1 MIKQQSF
8 KNGNKTLYIVAT
20 PIGNLDEMTPRAI
33 EILKTVDLIAAE
45 DTRHAGKLLH
55 HFDIKTHTIAHHA
68 YNENEGAEHI
78 VKLFETN
85 DSIALI
91 SDAGYPLISDPGQPL
106 VQAVIKHGYNV
117 VPISGSSAFLNALV
131 VSGLVAQPFGF
142 MGFMEAKESAL
153 TKQLETNKDLPM
165 TTIYYLSV
173 HKLQKT
179 LDIIYNV
186 LGNREISLSRELT
199 KRHEEIIRGSV
210 KDVIENI
217 ETIKGEFVICI
228 DRDRTEKTLDYDAL
242 NQQINKRIQDGESP
256 SRAISQVAKTA
267 GVSKNSVY
275 DYYHDNK

>member
-1 MIKQQSF
+1 MIKQESF
-8 KNGNKTLYIVAT
+8 KNGQKTLYIVAT

-33 EILKTVDLIAAE
+33 EILKEVDLIAAE

-55 HFDIKTHTIAHHA
+55 HFGIKTHTIAHHA
-68 YNENEGAEHI
+68 YNENDGAQHI
-78 VKLFETN
+78 VNLFDTHE
-85 DSIALI
+85 SIALI

-106 VQAVIKHGYNV
+106 VQAVIAQGYNV

-131 VSGLVAQPFGF
+131 VSGLVAQPFAF

-153 TKQLETNKDLPM
+153 IKQLENYKDLPM

-186 LGNREISLSRELT
+186 LGNREISLARELT

-210 KDVIENI
+210 KEVIENI
-217 ETIKGEFVICI
+217 DTIKGEFVICI
-228 DRDRTEKTLDYDAL
+228 DRDRTEKTIDYDAL
-242 NQQINKRIQDGESP
+242 NQQINKRIESGDSP
-256 SRAISQVAKTA
+256 SRAISQVAKEA
-267 GVSKNSVY
+267 GVSKNFVY
-275 DYYHDNK
+275 DYYHDN

>member
-1 MIKQQSF
+1 MIKQESF
-8 KNGNKTLYIVAT
+8 KNGQKTLYIVAT

-33 EILKTVDLIAAE
+33 EILKEVDLIAAE

-55 HFDIKTHTIAHHA
+55 HFGIKTHTIAHHA
-68 YNENEGAEHI
+68 YNENDGAQHI
-78 VKLFETN
+78 VNLFDTHE
-85 DSIALI
+85 SIALI

-106 VQAVIKHGYNV
+106 VQAVIAQGYNV

-131 VSGLVAQPFGF
+131 VSGLVAQPFAF

-153 TKQLETNKDLPM
+153 IKQLENYKDLPM

-210 KDVIENI
+210 KEVIENI
-217 ETIKGEFVICI
+217 DTIKGEFVICI
-228 DRDRTEKTLDYDAL
+228 DRDRTEKTIDYDAL
-242 NQQINKRIQDGESP
+242 NQQINKRIESGDSP
-256 SRAISQVAKTA
+256 SRAISQVAKEA

-275 DYYHDNK
+275 DYYHDN

>member
-1 MIKQQSF
+1 MIKQESF
-8 KNGNKTLYIVAT
+8 KNGQKTLYIVAT

-33 EILKTVDLIAAE
+33 EILKEVDLIAAE

-55 HFDIKTHTIAHHA
+55 HFGIKTHTIAHHA
-68 YNENEGAEHI
+68 YNENDGAQHI
-78 VKLFETN
+78 VNLFDTHE
-85 DSIALI
+85 SIALI

-106 VQAVIKHGYNV
+106 VQAVIAQGYNV

-131 VSGLVAQPFGF
+131 VSGLVAQPFAF

-153 TKQLETNKDLPM
+153 IKQLENYKDLPM
-165 TTIYYLSV
+165 TTIYCLSV

-199 KRHEEIIRGSV
+199 KRHEEIIRGTV
-210 KDVIENI
+210 KEVIENI
-217 ETIKGEFVICI
+217 DTIKGEFVICI
-228 DRDRTEKTLDYDAL
+228 DRDRTEKNIDYDAL
-242 NQQINKRIQDGESP
+242 NQQINKRIESGDSP
-256 SRAISQVAKTA
+256 SRAISQVAKEA

-275 DYYHDNK
+275 DYYHDN

>member
-1 MIKQQSF
+1 MIKQESF
-8 KNGNKTLYIVAT
+8 KNGQKTLYIVAT

-33 EILKTVDLIAAE
+33 EILKEVDLIAAE

-55 HFDIKTHTIAHHA
+55 HFGIKTHTIAHHA
-68 YNENEGAEHI
+68 YNENEGAQHI
-78 VKLFETN
+78 VNLFDTHE
-85 DSIALI
+85 SIALI

-106 VQAVIKHGYNV
+106 VQAVIAQGYNV

-131 VSGLVAQPFGF
+131 VSGLVAQPFAF

-153 TKQLETNKDLPM
+153 IKQLENYKDLPM

-186 LGNREISLSRELT
+186 LGNREISLARELT

-210 KDVIENI
+210 KEVIENI
-217 ETIKGEFVICI
+217 DTIKGEFVICI
-228 DRDRTEKTLDYDAL
+228 DRDRTEKTINYDAL
-242 NQQINKRIQDGESP
+242 NQQINKRIESGDSP
-256 SRAISQVAKTA
+256 SRAISQVAKEA

-275 DYYHDNK
+275 DYYHDN

>member
-1 MIKQQSF
+1 MIKQESF
-8 KNGNKTLYIVAT
+8 KNGQKTLYIVAT

-33 EILKTVDLIAAE
+33 EILKEVDLIAAE

-55 HFDIKTHTIAHHA
+55 HFGIKTHTIAHHA
-68 YNENEGAEHI
+68 YNENEGAQHI
-78 VKLFETN
+78 VNLFDTHE
-85 DSIALI
+85 SIALI

-106 VQAVIKHGYNV
+106 VQAVIAQGYNV

-131 VSGLVAQPFGF
+131 VSGLVAQPFAF

-153 TKQLETNKDLPM
+153 IKQLENYKDLPM

-210 KDVIENI
+210 KEVIENI
-217 ETIKGEFVICI
+217 DTIKGEFVICI
-228 DRDRTEKTLDYDAL
+228 DRDRTEKTINYDAL
-242 NQQINKRIQDGESP
+242 NQQINKRIESGDSP
-256 SRAISQVAKTA
+256 SRAISQVAKEA

-275 DYYHDNK
+275 DYYHDN

>member
-1 MIKQQSF
+1 MIKQESF
-8 KNGNKTLYIVAT
+8 KNGQKTLYIVAT

-33 EILKTVDLIAAE
+33 EILKEVDLIAAE

-55 HFDIKTHTIAHHA
+55 HFGIKTHTIAHHA
-68 YNENEGAEHI
+68 YNENEGAQHI
-78 VKLFETN
+78 VNLFDTHE
-85 DSIALI
+85 SIALI

-106 VQAVIKHGYNV
+106 VQAVIAQGYNV

-131 VSGLVAQPFGF
+131 VSGLVAQPFAF

-153 TKQLETNKDLPM
+153 IKQLENYKDLPM

-210 KDVIENI
+210 KEVIENI
-217 ETIKGEFVICI
+217 DTIKGEFVICI
-228 DRDRTEKTLDYDAL
+228 DRDRTEKTIDYDAL
-242 NQQINKRIQDGESP
+242 NQQINKRIESGDSP
-256 SRAISQVAKTA
+256 SRAISQVAKEA

-275 DYYHDNK
+275 DYYHDN

>member
-1 MIKQQSF
+1 MIKQESF
-8 KNGNKTLYIVAT
+8 KNGQKTLYIVAT

-33 EILKTVDLIAAE
+33 EILKEVDLIAAE

-55 HFDIKTHTIAHHA
+55 HFGIKTHTIAHHA
-68 YNENEGAEHI
+68 YNENEGAQHI
-78 VKLFETN
+78 VNLFDTHE
-85 DSIALI
+85 SIALI

-106 VQAVIKHGYNV
+106 VQAVIAQGYNV

-131 VSGLVAQPFGF
+131 VSGLVAQPFAF

-153 TKQLETNKDLPM
+153 IKQLENYKDLPM

-186 LGNREISLSRELT
+186 LGNREISLARELT

-210 KDVIENI
+210 KEVIENI
-217 ETIKGEFVICI
+217 DTIKGEFVICI
-228 DRDRTEKTLDYDAL
+228 DRDRTEKTINYDAL
-242 NQQINKRIQDGESP
+242 NQQIDKRIESGDSP
-256 SRAISQVAKTA
+256 SRAISQVAKEA

-275 DYYHDNK
+275 DYYHDN

>member
-1 MIKQQSF
+1 MIKQESF
-8 KNGNKTLYIVAT
+8 KNGQKTLYIVAT

-33 EILKTVDLIAAE
+33 AILKEVDLIAAE

-55 HFDIKTHTIAHHA
+55 HFGIKTHTIAHHA
-68 YNENEGAEHI
+68 YNENDGAQHI
-78 VKLFETN
+78 VNLFDTHE
-85 DSIALI
+85 SIALI

-106 VQAVIKHGYNV
+106 VQAVIAQGYNV

-131 VSGLVAQPFGF
+131 VSGLVAQPFAF

-153 TKQLETNKDLPM
+153 IKQLENYKDLPM

-186 LGNREISLSRELT
+186 LGNREISLARELT

-210 KDVIENI
+210 KEVIENI
-217 ETIKGEFVICI
+217 DTIKGEFVICI
-228 DRDRTEKTLDYDAL
+228 DRDRTEKTIDYDAL
-242 NQQINKRIQDGESP
+242 NQQINKRIESGDSP
-256 SRAISQVAKTA
+256 SRAISQVAKEA

-275 DYYHDNK
+275 DYYHDN

>member
-1 MIKQQSF
+1 MIKQESF
-8 KNGNKTLYIVAT
+8 KNGQKTLYIVAT

-33 EILKTVDLIAAE
+33 EILKEVDLIAAE

-55 HFDIKTHTIAHHA
+55 HFGIKTHTIAHHA
-68 YNENEGAEHI
+68 YNENDGAQHI
-78 VKLFETN
+78 VNLFDTHE
-85 DSIALI
+85 SIALI

-106 VQAVIKHGYNV
+106 VQAVIAQGYNV

-131 VSGLVAQPFGF
+131 VSGLVAQPFAF

-153 TKQLETNKDLPM
+153 IKQLENYKDLPM

-186 LGNREISLSRELT
+186 LGNREISLARELT

-210 KDVIENI
+210 KEVIENI
-217 ETIKGEFVICI
+217 DTIKGEFVICI
-228 DRDRTEKTLDYDAL
+228 DRDRTEKTIDYDAL
-242 NQQINKRIQDGESP
+242 NQQIDKRIESGDSP
-256 SRAISQVAKTA
+256 SRAISQVAKEA

-275 DYYHDNK
+275 DYYHDN

>member
-1 MIKQQSF
+1 MIKQESF
-8 KNGNKTLYIVAT
+8 KNGQKTLYIVAT

-33 EILKTVDLIAAE
+33 EILKEVDLIAAE

-55 HFDIKTHTIAHHA
+55 HFGIKTHTIAHHA
-68 YNENEGAEHI
+68 YNENDGAQHI
-78 VKLFETN
+78 VNLFDTHE
-85 DSIALI
+85 SIALI

-106 VQAVIKHGYNV
+106 VQAVIAQGYNV

-131 VSGLVAQPFGF
+131 VSGLVAQPFAF

-153 TKQLETNKDLPM
+153 IKQLENYKDLPM

-199 KRHEEIIRGSV
+199 KRHEEIIRGTV
-210 KDVIENI
+210 KEVIENI
-217 ETIKGEFVICI
+217 DTIKGEFVICI
-228 DRDRTEKTLDYDAL
+228 DRDRTEKNIDYDAL
-242 NQQINKRIQDGESP
+242 NQQINKRIESGDSP
-256 SRAISQVAKTA
+256 SRAISQVAKEA

-275 DYYHDNK
+275 DYYHDN

>member
-1 MIKQQSF
+1 MIKQESF
-8 KNGNKTLYIVAT
+8 KNGQKTLYIVAT

-33 EILKTVDLIAAE
+33 EILKEVDLIAAE

-55 HFDIKTHTIAHHA
+55 HFGIKTHTIAHHA
-68 YNENEGAEHI
+68 YNENDGAQHI
-78 VKLFETN
+78 VNLFDTHE
-85 DSIALI
+85 SIALI

-106 VQAVIKHGYNV
+106 VQAVIAQGYNV

-131 VSGLVAQPFGF
+131 VSGLVAQPFAF

-153 TKQLETNKDLPM
+153 IKQLENYKDLPM

-186 LGNREISLSRELT
+186 LGNREISLARELT

-210 KDVIENI
+210 KEVIENI
-217 ETIKGEFVICI
+217 DTIKGEFVICI
-228 DRDRTEKTLDYDAL
+228 DRDRTEKTIDYDAL
-242 NQQINKRIQDGESP
+242 NQQINKLIESGDSP
-256 SRAISQVAKTA
+256 SRAISQVAKEA

-275 DYYHDNK
+275 DYYHDN

>member
-1 MIKQQSF
+1 MIKQESF
-8 KNGNKTLYIVAT
+8 KNGQKTLYIVAT

-33 EILKTVDLIAAE
+33 EILKEVDLIAAE

-55 HFDIKTHTIAHHA
+55 HFGIKTHTIAHHA
-68 YNENEGAEHI
+68 YNENDGAQHI
-78 VKLFETN
+78 VNLFDTHE
-85 DSIALI
+85 SIALI

-106 VQAVIKHGYNV
+106 VQAVIAQGYNV

-131 VSGLVAQPFGF
+131 VSGLVAQPFAF

-153 TKQLETNKDLPM
+153 IKQLENYKDLPM

-186 LGNREISLSRELT
+186 LGNREISLARELT

-210 KDVIENI
+210 KEVIENI
-217 ETIKGEFVICI
+217 DTIKGEFVICI
-228 DRDRTEKTLDYDAL
+228 DRDRTKKTIDYDAL
-242 NQQINKRIQDGESP
+242 NQQINKRIESGDSP
-256 SRAISQVAKTA
+256 SRAISQVAKEA

-275 DYYHDNK
+275 DYYHDN